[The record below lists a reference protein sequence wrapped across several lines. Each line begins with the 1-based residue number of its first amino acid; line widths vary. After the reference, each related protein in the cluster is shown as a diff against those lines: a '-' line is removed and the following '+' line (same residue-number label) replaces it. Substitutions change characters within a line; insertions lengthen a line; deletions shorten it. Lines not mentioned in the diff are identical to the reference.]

1 MAKNQN
7 QPRDKQQVSQV
18 MEEVGQELGVNEQQQ
33 NESPRQANKVA
44 DQLKQEIRKR
54 K

>member
-1 MAKNQN
+1 MAKQQN

-18 MEEVGQELGVNEQQQ
+18 MEEVGQELGVNEQQT
-33 NESPRQANKVA
+33 ESPRQAKKVA